1 MADDE
6 WQTVPERQPRR
17 QHHSQQQQ
25 RGGRGRGG
33 YSRGGSNETWRGSR
47 GQPRSTGGA
56 AGDGNWRTPNSSS
69 NNNSSSGTGAGAG
82 AGARRDASASR
93 QQARSRSRGPTAAAA
108 GGPAVSASQ
117 SDAAARFALQT
128 SNMFELHVSR
138 GSRARNNAELKEFF
152 ETRDDD
158 DDDEDTFDAID
169 DDDLDLSGYES
180 EDDDE
185 SDAAATFPPVPIRI
199 QCPFCAAKEDTAGA
213 EHTGSTAEVAKHLRG
228 AHGLV
233 FKNLDHMALML
244 QPYLDAWAERLAA
257 GSGAPGTDGSDQADR
272 EIRARVQRETLDAV
286 LATQATERRGD
297 AQQPRKCL
305 FCKRVCDNR
314 AELFRHGYREH
325 NFNIG
330 LPDNLVNVDE
340 FLQILESRL
349 RVLQCLYC
357 EKTFTSA
364 AVLRKHMRKKK
375 HFKISSRNR
384 LYDRFY
390 VVNYVEPGKSWE
402 AIECENNADSDASD
416 RNKDHEEA
424 ESWADWD
431 DMTDLPAKSLF
442 DDHVALSADDC
453 RTYMRKTYGFDIAAI
468 RRARRL
474 DFYKTVVLVN
484 IIRHATAKHACFAC
498 DKAFDDGAQLAA
510 HLKQAGAE
518 HLQPP
523 ADDSSVWESPE
534 FLKPAIDADPLLLGL
549 DDTADDEDSAAA
561 AATAADEAESRRI
574 LEEHKRAV
582 REKLR
587 LLALDSHR
595 PDATENPDDGAVTAN
610 AAS

>member
-25 RGGRGRGG
+25 QRGGRGRGG
-33 YSRGGSNETWRGSR
+33 YSRGGSSGSNETWRGSR

-56 AGDGNWRTPNSSS
+56 PGDGNWRTPNGS
-69 NNNSSSGTGAGAG
+69 NKSNSSGTS
-82 AGARRDASASR
+82 AGARRDASTPR
-93 QQARSRSRGPTAAAA
+93 QQARSRSRGPAAAA
-108 GGPAVSASQ
+108 GPAASASQ
-117 SDAAARFALQT
+117 SDAARFALQT

-158 DDDEDTFDAID
+158 DDEDTFDAID

-180 EDDDE
+180 EEDDD
-185 SDAAATFPPVPIRI
+185 SDAAAAFPPAPIRI
-199 QCPFCAAKEDTAGA
+199 QCPFCAAKEDAAGA
-213 EHTGSTAEVAKHLRG
+213 EQTGSTAEVAKHLRG

-233 FKNLDHMALML
+233 FKDLDHMALML
-244 QPYLDAWAERLAA
+244 QRYLDAWAERLAA
-257 GSGAPGTDGSDQADR
+257 GEGAPGADGSDQADR

-286 LATQATERRGD
+286 LATQAAERRGD
-297 AQQPRKCL
+297 AQKPRKCL

-314 AELFRHGYREH
+314 ADLFKHGYREH

-330 LPDNLVNVDE
+330 LPDNLVDVDE

-416 RNKDHEEA
+416 RNRDQEEG

-453 RTYMRKTYGFDIAAI
+453 RTYMRQTYGFDIAAI

-474 DFYKTVVLVN
+474 GFYRTVVLVN
-484 IIRHATAKHACFAC
+484 IIRHATAKHTCFAC
-498 DKAFDDGAQLAA
+498 DKAFGDGAHLVV

-523 ADDSSVWESPE
+523 ADDASVWESPK

-549 DDTADDEDSAAA
+549 DDTADDDEDGEGSAA
-561 AATAADEAESRRI
+561 AADEAESRRI
-574 LEEHKRAV
+574 LEERKKAV

-595 PDATENPDDGAVTAN
+595 PDATEKPGDGAVTAD